1 MITVNRREEAW
12 VEGMTVKGMLE
23 RLNFKFPL
31 IIVKIDGVL
40 VKREDY
46 GSTPVPDGAD
56 VSALH
61 LISGG

>member
-1 MITVNRREEAW
+1 
-12 VEGMTVKGMLE
+12 MTVKGMLE